1 MRVGIIGLINHDTIY
16 MAGGRRIQDLGG
28 ILYNT
33 TVMADLVDE
42 GDALYP
48 ISRIGTDCYDAMCRI
63 LASRPGVNTT
73 GIALAEEG
81 TSRNRIRYDENL
93 EKIEQLTNHVGS
105 ISLKQIEPFL
115 ELDALLVNFIVGD
128 DITLETMET
137 VRDSAS
143 GLLYLDVHNL
153 CLGIDAQGYRRRRAP
168 GDWQR
173 WIEMFDV
180 VQMNEVEARLLAG
193 SDHEAAAD
201 GSGAVDGSGADD
213 VPNESGGPDRP
224 GAAGGPEAAGA
235 DDVPNESG
243 GPDRPG
249 AAGGPEAAGGPLETE
264 EDFIAFGRSVIS
276 LGPSVCVI
284 TRGPLGPVTVYRK
297 DGEAKAFA
305 IPSEPVRDVIDT
317 TGCGDAFA
325 AGFVTE
331 FAASKD
337 PVGATRLA
345 NRVASVNCTVAG
357 LPERGTFDDVRI

>member
-1 MRVGIIGLINHDTIY
+1 MRVGIIGLINHDTIF
-16 MAGGRRIQDLGG
+16 MADGRRIQDLGG
-28 ILYNT
+28 VLYNI
-33 TVMADLVDE
+33 TVMADLAGE
-42 GDALYP
+42 GDELFP
-48 ISRIGTDCYDAMCRI
+48 ISRIGAECYDAMRAI
-63 LASRPGVNTT
+63 LDPRPAVSTRGVSLSRT
-73 GIALAEEG
+73 G
-81 TSRNRIRYDENL
+81 TSRNRIRYDEDM
-93 EKIEQLTNHVGS
+93 EKVEQLTNHVAP
-105 ISLKQIEPFL
+105 IPLEQIEPFL
-115 ELDALLVNFIVGD
+115 DLDALLVNFIVGD
-128 DITLETMET
+128 DITLDTMEA
-137 VRDSAS
+137 VREKAS

-153 CLGIDAQGYRRRRAP
+153 CLGIDAEGYRRRRAP

-193 SDHEAAAD
+193 ADHEAAAD
-201 GSGAVDGSGADD
+201 GSGAVDGSVADD

-224 GAAGGPEAAGA
+224 GAAGGPA
-235 DDVPNESG
+235 
-243 GPDRPG
+243 
-249 AAGGPEAAGGPLETE
+249 AAGGSGVPLETE
-264 EDFIAFGRSVIS
+264 DDFIAFGTSVIS

-284 TRGPLGPVTVYRK
+284 TRGALGPVTVYRR
-297 DGEAKAFA
+297 DGEPKAFA